1 MQHHRLPAP
10 IDSFPER
17 CKVSTYGVY
26 RRIAGDHV
34 QVDDLL
40 PSRDDAEVSRMTALG
55 GLIEAASRANHGRS
69 MQQAADLA
77 TSRGAPISK
86 SSISES
92 ARGIDTITPK
102 VIRGIAAG
110 YDIPEEDVA
119 RAMLVDLGIVIN
131 DYSPDAES
139 AIRRDPDL
147 STDARAILLAAISA
161 ARTSADG
168 VGNDPEKPPGRRLL
182 GRRQPAE
189 EPGVG
194 RGQKTS

>member
-1 MQHHRLPAP
+1 
-10 IDSFPER
+10 
-17 CKVSTYGVY
+17 
-26 RRIAGDHV
+26 
-34 QVDDLL
+34 
-40 PSRDDAEVSRMTALG
+40 MTALG

-161 ARTSADG
+161 ARTSTDG
-168 VGNDPEKPPGRRLL
+168 PGDDPKKSPRSPFIRRRPPS
-182 GRRQPAE
+182 E
-189 EPGVG
+189 EPGVTRDEQSG
-194 RGQKTS
+194 